1 MGTFI
6 SCVKCEKRK
15 NERKRG
21 WELVGV
27 GVTEKGRG
35 ELYRFRLVVI
45 RST

>member
-1 MGTFI
+1 MGTFF
-6 SCVKCEKRK
+6 SCGKCERQE

-21 WELVGV
+21 WELAGGMVV
-27 GVTEKGRG
+27 KGRG